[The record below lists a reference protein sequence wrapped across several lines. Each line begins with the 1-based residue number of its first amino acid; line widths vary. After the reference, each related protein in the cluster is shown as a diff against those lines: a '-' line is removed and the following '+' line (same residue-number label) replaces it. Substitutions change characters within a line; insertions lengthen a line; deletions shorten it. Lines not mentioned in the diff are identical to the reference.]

1 MDLKSPLFLKTAV
14 ILGVLTS
21 ITIQTR
27 VTTRATAC
35 TRPWM
40 FFDLGNTLVDS
51 NPGKEM
57 KYIPGAHEYVR
68 QLKRRGYRIGMITN
82 VPDKWG
88 PSSKEKVR
96 SLKKTLMESWS
107 RDPSQDSM
115 DWSDF
120 ADALIFT
127 PPREE
132 YRKPAPYLFKAAL
145 SQVILEEG
153 ETRCK
158 VIFQGEDP
166 KEVAAAKH
174 EGMIGYVVNQ
184 NPDAPFLP
192 IEQLEQKQ

>member
-1 MDLKSPLFLKTAV
+1 MNLGNRTKLFIAA
-14 ILGVLTS
+14 IFGVLS
-21 ITIQTR
+21 SLYIQNH

-35 TRPWM
+35 TKPWV

-51 NPGKEM
+51 NPGEEM
-57 KYIPGAHEYVR
+57 KYISGAHEYVK

-82 VPDKWG
+82 VPEKWG

-107 RDPSQDSM
+107 RDPSQDPM
-115 DWSDF
+115 DWNDF

-127 PPREE
+127 PPRDE

-153 ETRCK
+153 ETHCK

-166 KEVAAAKH
+166 KEVAAAKQ
-174 EGMIGYVVNQ
+174 EGMVGYLVNGDPK
-184 NPDAPFLP
+184 NPFLP
-192 IEQLEQKQ
+192 IDQLELKR

>member
-1 MDLKSPLFLKTAV
+1 MSFEKGLPVVFASVCGIVFSF
-14 ILGVLTS
+14 S
-21 ITIQTR
+21 IQNL

-35 TRPWM
+35 TKPWV

-51 NPGKEM
+51 NPGKDM
-57 KYIPGAHEYVR
+57 KYISGAHEYVR
-68 QLKRRGYRIGMITN
+68 QLKRRGFRIGMITN
-82 VPDKWG
+82 VPQKWG

-96 SLKKTLMESWS
+96 VLKKTLMESWS
-107 RDPSQDSM
+107 RDPAQDPM

-127 PPREE
+127 PPRDE

-153 ETRCK
+153 ETHCR

-166 KEVAAAKH
+166 KEVAAATQ
-174 EGMIGYVVNQ
+174 EGMTGYLVNGDPI
-184 NPDAPFLP
+184 NPFLP
-192 IEQLEQKQ
+192 LEQLEFHR